1 MTTTTKNPHVQF
13 SYSGS
18 QCSSF
23 WASLDARSA
32 DHDAL
37 HAMIA
42 KAGDVNTLLA
52 IHAQCVEDQDW
63 HNWAAIEAAG
73 MKAAW
78 DAIKDDCNRDRL
90 EQIENAFYDCICLEF
105 YA

>member
-13 SYSGS
+13 SCASNGYS
-18 QCSSF
+18 F
-23 WASLDARSA
+23 LASLDTRSA

-37 HAMIA
+37 HAMIT
-42 KAGDVNTLLA
+42 KAGDVDALLA
-52 IHAQCVEDQDW
+52 IYAQCVEDQDW
-63 HNWAAIEAAG
+63 HNWADIEAAG
-73 MKAAW
+73 MQAAW
-78 DAIKDDCNRDRL
+78 DAIKDACNQGRL